1 MIVLDL
7 DRLSLLEQAEAY
19 EREADYLASTIR
31 MFGQAGRGDPGD
43 LRHYAAC
50 IRAELAALEP
60 KL

>member
-7 DRLSLLEQAEAY
+7 DRLSLEAQAEAY
-19 EREADYLASTIR
+19 DREADYLASTIR

-50 IRAELAALEP
+50 LRADLAALEP
-60 KL
+60 KP

>member
-7 DRLSLLEQAEAY
+7 DRLSLIEQAEAY
-19 EREADYLASTIR
+19 EREADYLASTIK

-50 IRAELAALEP
+50 IRANLATLEP
-60 KL
+60 KP